1 MRLSIPAV
9 ALLASTLACTRLY
22 YAANE
27 KIGREKRDILVT
39 RVEAARKDQNE
50 AKEQFQ
56 SALEAFQSVTG
67 FKGGKLED
75 VYNKLNKELER
86 SEGRAKDVNESIRSI
101 EKVAGDLFK
110 EWDKEI
116 AAMSN
121 RELRGKSQEMRSET
135 ERRYSALVRKMHESE
150 TKMSPV
156 LQHFKD
162 QVLFLKH
169 NLNSR
174 AISSLKTNVVKID
187 GEVTALVK
195 DIEAS
200 IAESDAFIRSMGPE
214 AE

>member
-1 MRLSIPAV
+1 MRLALCV
-9 ALLASTLACTRLY
+9 TLLASSLACTRLY

-27 KIGREKRDILVT
+27 KIGREKRDILVS

-56 SALEAFQSVTG
+56 NALEAFQSVSG

-75 VYNKLNKELER
+75 VYNKLNRELER
-86 SEGRAKDVNESIRSI
+86 SEGRAKDVTDGIRSI
-101 EKVAGDLFK
+101 EKVSGDLFK

-116 AAMSN
+116 AAMSS
-121 RELRGKSQEMRSET
+121 RDLRTKSQEIRRDT
-135 ERRYSALVRKMHESE
+135 ERRYETLLRRMHESE
-150 TKMSPV
+150 RKMSPV
-156 LQHFKD
+156 LQAFRD

-169 NLNSR
+169 NLNAR
-174 AISSLKTNVVKID
+174 AISSLKDNVVKID

-200 IAESDAFIRSMGPE
+200 IAESDAFIKSMNT

>member
-1 MRLSIPAV
+1 MRLLLC
-9 ALLASTLACTRLY
+9 ALLLIANFACTRLY

-27 KIGREKRDILVT
+27 KIGREKRDILVR

-56 SALEAFQSVTG
+56 SALEAFQSVSG

-86 SEGRAKDVNESIRSI
+86 SEGRAKDVNEGIRSI

-116 AAMSN
+116 AAIGS
-121 RELRGKSQEMRSET
+121 RDLRSRSQEIRSET
-135 ERRYSALVRKMHESE
+135 ERRYAALVRKMHESE
-150 TKMSPV
+150 SKMDPV
-156 LQHFKD
+156 LGAFRD

-169 NLNSR
+169 NLNAK
-174 AISSLKTNVVKID
+174 AISSLKNNVLKID

-200 IAESDAFIRSMGPE
+200 IAESDAFIKSMGQQ
-214 AE
+214 AD